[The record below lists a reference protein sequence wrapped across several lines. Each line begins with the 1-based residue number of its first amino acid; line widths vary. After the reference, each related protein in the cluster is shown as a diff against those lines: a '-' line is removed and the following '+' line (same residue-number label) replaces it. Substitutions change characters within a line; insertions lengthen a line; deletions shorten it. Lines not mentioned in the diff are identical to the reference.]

1 MASTAAERQKER
13 HQRMIELGF
22 KKRGFYINEHTMQKL
37 KEYKQANNLDGLD
50 EALRDLIDKSK

>member
-13 HQRMIELGF
+13 HKRMIELGF
-22 KKRGFYINEHTMQKL
+22 KKRGFYISEQTLQKLNEHKL
-37 KEYKQANNLDGLD
+37 ANNLDGLD